1 VFETYEE
8 SPPTIHRILADRVA
22 SVPDRAW
29 LQDLGGPLVT
39 YAEAVERG
47 ARWAAAL
54 QKLGVGEGAP
64 VSTMM
69 PNSVENTVLWLGLS
83 ALRALDTP
91 VHAAYHGR
99 MFEHAVNAVAAETA
113 VMHATF
119 LERLEQSVDALGSL
133 RRVVVVGDAETPS
146 RIGNV
151 DVVHA
156 GDVLADVAPATI
168 VDEPEPWDV
177 AAIIYTSGT
186 TGPSKGVMVPW
197 GQLGCFALR
206 VFPVDDLDDTD
217 RFLLPGVASHIGAK
231 AWPYLTAHLNA
242 GLVLRD
248 GLDVASFVDEIRDNQ
263 ITTMPLVGALAMF
276 MQMAPPRAD
285 DADLALRNVVMAPAI
300 PDLDAFRERFG
311 VRICTAYSMTELN
324 TPFASDGWDISNW
337 KAVGKLKGGYPGV
350 EVRVVDEHD
359 FPVAPGEVGE
369 LIVRSAAP
377 WTLNLGYYG
386 MPDATARA
394 WRNGWFHTGDGFTYD
409 EDGYYYF
416 VDRLKDTIRRRGENI
431 SSFEVEAMVCEHATV
446 SECAAVAVPSDVTE
460 DEIMIYV
467 VPVAGGTVD
476 PATLVGD
483 LVGRMPRYMVP
494 RYVEVVDELP
504 KTLGTLKA
512 KKAELRARGIGDTT
526 WDRKA
531 AGVELPR

>member
-1 VFETYEE
+1 MFETYED
-8 SPPTIHRILADRVA
+8 SPPTIHRILAERLA
-22 SVPDRAW
+22 SVPDRPW

-39 YAEAVERG
+39 YAEAIERG

-54 QKLGVGEGAP
+54 QKLGVGQGAP

-69 PNSVENTVLWLGLS
+69 LNSVDNTVLWLGLS

-91 VHAAYHGR
+91 VHAAYHGH
-99 MFEHAVNAVAAETA
+99 MLEHAVNAVAAETA
-113 VMHATF
+113 VVHSTF
-119 LERLEQSVDALGSL
+119 LDRFERSVDALGSL
-133 RRVVVVGDAETPS
+133 RRVVVVGGVEAPD
-146 RIGNV
+146 RIGKV
-151 DVVHA
+151 DVVSA
-156 GDVLADVAPATI
+156 NDLLADVMPVTTVEEPA
-168 VDEPEPWDV
+168 PWDV

-186 TGPSKGVMVPW
+186 TGPSKGVIVPW

-206 VFPVDDLDDTD
+206 VFPVDDLDETD

-263 ITTMPLVGALAMF
+263 ITTMPLVGVLAMF
-276 MQMAPPRAD
+276 MQMSPPMPD
-285 DADLALRNVVMAPAI
+285 DADFALRNVVMAPAI
-300 PDLDAFRERFG
+300 SDLDAFRERFG

-324 TPFASDGWDISNW
+324 TPFASEGWDVSNW

-359 FPVAPGEVGE
+359 FPVAPGEIGE

-386 MPDATARA
+386 MPEATAQA
-394 WRNGWFHTGDGFTYD
+394 WRNGWFHTGDGFIYD
-409 EDGYYYF
+409 EAGYYYF

-431 SSFEVEAMVCEHATV
+431 SSFEVEAIVCEHSTV

-460 DEIMIYV
+460 DEILIFV
-467 VPVAGGTVD
+467 VPAAGATVD
-476 PATLVGD
+476 PPQLVAD
-483 LVGRMPRYMVP
+483 LIQRMPRYMVP
-494 RYVEVVDELP
+494 RYIEVLDELP

-512 KKAELRARGIGDTT
+512 KKAELRKRGITATT
-526 WDRKA
+526 WDRRA
-531 AGVELPR
+531 ANAELPK